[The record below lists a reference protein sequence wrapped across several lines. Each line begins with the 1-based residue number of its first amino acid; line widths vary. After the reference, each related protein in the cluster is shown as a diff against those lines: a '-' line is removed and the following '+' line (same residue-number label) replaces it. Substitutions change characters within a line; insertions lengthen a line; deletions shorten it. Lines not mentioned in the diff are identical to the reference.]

1 MMRAARLAAPSAVP
15 VLGINL
21 GHFGFLMEIQRQEWD
36 TLLPKFI
43 RGEYFIEKR
52 VLLNTELIR
61 NNKSLGNWLAVNDA
75 VVSRG
80 QMVHPIQV
88 AAKVEGYDLASY
100 VADGLIVATS
110 TGSTAYALAVGGPIL
125 PPDLRNILIVPIAP
139 HRSLANAIILPE
151 GNHLTLNVQSSH
163 QAVLSVDGQTPTE
176 LKNEDEVKI
185 SLSEHTAKFIRLHE
199 VGFFYRNLINS
210 INKNSASGENL

>member
-75 VVSRG
+75 GCQPRSRWCIL
-80 QMVHPIQV
+80 IQV

-139 HRSLANAIILPE
+139 IAHLPMPSSCRKAITSP
-151 GNHLTLNVQSSH
+151 
-163 QAVLSVDGQTPTE
+163 
-176 LKNEDEVKI
+176 
-185 SLSEHTAKFIRLHE
+185 
-199 VGFFYRNLINS
+199 
-210 INKNSASGENL
+210 